1 MHPSSAE
8 VPGNPDP
15 TKLMLEKWLA
25 NRNLRDLWI
34 GLLSLIFFLAAI
46 VAYVYRSQW
55 SDLKVH
61 DRFALAKSSMLAARY
76 YPGARVACER
86 LLEISSRNPVFANR
100 RSEHAFDLA
109 TSLNGLEKFQA
120 AEHLIRKVAPL
131 DDQSFIA
138 YPPALLHMAKTTWF
152 RAKDK
157 TPEVKAAY
165 ERYLLRAA
173 TDDPEMDEARRL
185 LGEFYLEERDWDKAR
200 QYLMGLADRQGECML
215 PLAFVSKGLGDS
227 EGTRQWAGRAL
238 QFFKPRT
245 ENSVQEDPS
254 ARIGYSQALV
264 LLGKF
269 DEAIEN
275 FITGLKR
282 TGDKRYASAAATIF
296 ADWIESMRSREGEI
310 SGEILSHVRKGLE
323 YDPSNRRL
331 LEELIR
337 MQDSGRSAAATAMIN
352 DLIARG
358 GDNGV
363 LHFALGAAALRRNEP
378 TTAKTHLDL
387 AFRQQPN
394 VPFVAVH
401 FARALVLGQDPPLDY
416 AMELT
421 EAVLARQPDLP
432 LARETKG
439 RIFLLMGR
447 NTDAVTELSAA
458 LPRMGMESPATHRAL
473 AMAYRALNLPD
484 LAARHEQMAGGSPS
498 GP

>member
-1 MHPSSAE
+1 MKHSCAE
-8 VPGNPDP
+8 VPANSEP
-15 TKLMLEKWLA
+15 TNLMLEKWLA

-34 GLLSLIFFLAAI
+34 GLPSLIFFLAAI

-55 SDLKVH
+55 SDLWVH
-61 DRFALAKSSMLAARY
+61 DRFAFAKSSMLAARF

-86 LLEISSRNPVFANR
+86 LLEISSRNPVFGNR
-100 RSEHAFDLA
+100 RSEHTFDLA
-109 TSLNGLEKFQA
+109 TSLNGIEKYQA

-138 YPPALLHMAKTTWF
+138 YPPALLHMAKTTWL
-152 RAKDK
+152 RAVDK
-157 TPEVKAAY
+157 TPEVKATY

-185 LGEFYLEERDWDKAR
+185 LGEFYLEEKDWNKAR
-200 QYLMGLADRQGECML
+200 DYLMGLADRQGECML

-227 EGTRQWAGRAL
+227 EGTRQWAGRAS
-238 QFFKPRT
+238 QFFKTRT

-254 ARIGYSQALV
+254 ARIGYSRALI

-282 TGDKRYASAAATIF
+282 TGDKRYASEAASIF
-296 ADWIESMRSREGEI
+296 ADWIETKRTRDGEI
-310 SGEILSHVRKGLE
+310 SGEILSFVRRGLK
-323 YDPSNRRL
+323 YDPSNQRL

-337 MQDSGRSAAATAMIN
+337 IQESSGSAAASEIIN

-358 GDNGV
+358 GDTGV
-363 LHFALGAAALRRNEP
+363 LHFALGAAALRRSEP

-387 AFRQQPN
+387 AFRQHPN
-394 VPFVAVH
+394 VPVVAVH
-401 FARALVLGQDPPLDY
+401 FARALLAGQDPPLDY

-421 EAVLARQPDLP
+421 DAVIARQPDLP
-432 LARETKG
+432 IARETKG
-439 RIFLLMGR
+439 QIYLFMRR
-447 NTDAVTELSAA
+447 YTDAVTELSAA
-458 LPRMGMESPATHRAL
+458 LPRMGIESPGTHRAL
-473 AMAYRALNLPD
+473 AIAYRALNLPD
-484 LAARHEQMAGGSPS
+484 LAARHEQMADASP
-498 GP
+498 PAP